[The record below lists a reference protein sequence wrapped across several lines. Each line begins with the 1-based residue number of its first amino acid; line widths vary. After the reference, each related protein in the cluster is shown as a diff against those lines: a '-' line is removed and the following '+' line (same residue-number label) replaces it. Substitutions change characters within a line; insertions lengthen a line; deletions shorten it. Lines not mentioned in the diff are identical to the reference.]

1 MLTPLPPRSNRPARP
16 ARPAFLLSQVGSF
29 SSARFAERVQELG
42 LTASEAGVLRFVARS
57 PGSSQRALADR
68 IGSAPSRV
76 VFLIDSLETRG
87 LLERR
92 RGSADRRNQELW
104 LTPAGDATLG
114 QLRQLAEEHETE
126 ILGSLTSDQVT
137 QLSALLTSIAED
149 HHLDHDLHAGT

>member
-1 MLTPLPPRSNRPARP
+1 MLTPLPPRSNRPTRT
-16 ARPAFLLSQVGSF
+16 AFLLSQIGSF

-57 PGSSQRALADR
+57 PGTSQRVLADQ

-76 VFLIDSLETRG
+76 VSLIDSLETRG

-104 LTPAGDATLG
+104 LTHDGNATLG
-114 QLRQLAEEHETE
+114 QLRQLAEEHEAE
-126 ILGSLTSDQVT
+126 ILGSLTSEQVD
-137 QLSALLTSIAED
+137 QLSALLGSIAED
-149 HHLDHDLHAGT
+149 HQLNRDLHAGT

>member
-1 MLTPLPPRSNRPARP
+1 MLTPLPPRSNRP

-57 PGSSQRALADR
+57 PGTSQRVLADR

-114 QLRQLAEEHETE
+114 QLRQLAEEHEAE